1 MIILTPIKMV
11 SLSIKKPSNFK
22 FTYKWKGM
30 IRMEINKMICEHCGK
45 VFYSKY
51 YTGGY
56 IDHYENFSSHK
67 NSFGKDIDSDI
78 RKICFDGNNI
88 REDGDI
94 RERLNCYLKW
104 DNISDNVKKQVKEKC
119 DFLINKILKVKEHA
133 TEIVSGMTMLERK
146 YLIKAAEENCNTPF
160 GNEDDKLWEEF

>member
-1 MIILTPIKMV
+1 
-11 SLSIKKPSNFK
+11 
-22 FTYKWKGM
+22 
-30 IRMEINKMICEHCGK
+30 MEINKMICEHCGK

-56 IDHYENFSSHK
+56 IDHYENFSSRK
-67 NSFGKDIDSDI
+67 NSFGKDIDRDI
-78 RKICFDGNNI
+78 RAICFDGNNI

-104 DNISDNVKKQVKEKC
+104 DNISDDVKNHVKEKC
-119 DFLINKILKVKEHA
+119 NFLINKILKAKEHA

-146 YLIKAAEENCNTPF
+146 YLIKAAEDNCSTPF
-160 GNEDDKLWEEF
+160 GDEDDKLWEEI